1 MVSKEIF
8 DVGVVGG
15 LGWMGLQVGEDLLG
29 CGADWE
35 VSVFCIYGLLLVV
48 ERYSFL

>member
-1 MVSKEIF
+1 
-8 DVGVVGG
+8 
-15 LGWMGLQVGEDLLG
+15 LG

-48 ERYSFL
+48 ERYSFLWNNVGIGVMVIEYLSLTMIVFA